1 MGMTGLIKVVIQ
13 IAIVTSAF
21 HVYSQNHLVNYFTA
35 IQNNQSTSIEKETQL
50 LLSDISSWSS
60 LITYQNDSNAHVRNQ
75 SYLLIA
81 RLGQKSRRVEDRTW
95 AVEQLIKTNQHKDS
109 GLVGLVVRELSA
121 FQREDFTLASRD
133 SLRNI
138 VQQKISHYASWL
150 RLIGYIGLK
159 DQISNIRSQ
168 LERGTLSRG
177 EKWAANLSLSRMGDE
192 SALQF
197 VLTRVKQLKV
207 NDEVIYEL
215 FPDLIY
221 TRQPVAI
228 QYLVEVLNNDE
239 PLCESADA
247 ENAKPLACGY
257 RIMELLAPVI
267 KGFPLKVD
275 GSGDL
280 SVPDYKVAL
289 QQVRAWFKN
298 HADYKILD
306 VSL

>member
-1 MGMTGLIKVVIQ
+1 MTSPTRVVVQ
-13 IAIVTSAF
+13 IAIIVSSF
-21 HVYSQNHLVNYFTA
+21 QVYSQNHLVSYFNA
-35 IQNNQSTSIEKETQL
+35 IRNNQSTSIENETQL
-50 LLSDISSWSS
+50 LLSDRSLWSS
-60 LITYQNDSNAHVRNQ
+60 LITYQNDSSANVRNQ

-81 RLGQKSRRVEDRTW
+81 RLGQKGRREEDRTW
-95 AVEQLIKTNQHKDS
+95 AVEQLIKTNRNKDS
-109 GLVGLVVRELSA
+109 GIVGLVVRELSA

-138 VQQKISHYASWL
+138 VQQKVSHYASWL
-150 RLIGYIGLK
+150 RLIGYVRLK
-159 DQISNIRSQ
+159 DQVSSIRSQ
-168 LERGTLSRG
+168 IEQGRLSRS
-177 EKWAANLSLSRMGDE
+177 EKWAAYLALSRMGDE

-207 NDEVIYEL
+207 NDEVVYEL

-221 TRQPVAI
+221 TRQPVPI
-228 QYLVEVLNNDE
+228 QYLVEVLNNDD

-247 ENAKPLACGY
+247 ENAKPLTCGY

-267 KGFPLKVD
+267 KDFPIKVD
-275 GSGDL
+275 VSGDL
-280 SVPDYKVAL
+280 SVTDYKVAL
-289 QQVRAWFKN
+289 QQVRAWFKT